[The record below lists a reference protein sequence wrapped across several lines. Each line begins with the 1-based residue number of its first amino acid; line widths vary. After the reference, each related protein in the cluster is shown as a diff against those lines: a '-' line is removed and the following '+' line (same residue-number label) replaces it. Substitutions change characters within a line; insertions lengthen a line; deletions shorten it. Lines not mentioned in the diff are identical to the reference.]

1 MDVFGGKTKQYRKPL
16 TKLRGNKVY
25 EVGLS
30 SPQLSV
36 SLTVDAIFAA
46 LRKFFNSEQIFLY

>member
-1 MDVFGGKTKQYRKPL
+1 MDVFGGKTKQYRKQL

-30 SPQLSV
+30 PPQLSV

-46 LRKFFNSEQIFLY
+46 LRQFFNKEQI